1 MSVNQQQT
9 LVGYGFNHG
18 LQKLAPLIIRAY
30 RNPGA
35 QDFGQYGQQWLN
47 QANPAVPRLWV
58 FMGGNVG
65 SALWAE
71 LATGGGSAGVFTS
84 LTVTPG
90 PIALTGVTT
99 INTAAGAQNTSIGS
113 GANTGTLN
121 LGWVGNTTTTL
132 AGATVGID
140 SASGGGIVIGSLVL
154 QTGDILIGNSLS
166 TGDISIGG
174 TGASTGLIDIAPGT
188 GAQVV
193 NIANAAGIKTLN
205 LANGVSGN
213 DINMGNGANTAA
225 QVIDIASGA
234 SAADSVVNILAGN
247 GTAGTQTANI
257 MTGTRAGVVNIST
270 GAAAHVT
277 TIGSSTAGNRIV
289 LASPITQ
296 LPGPVYVYTGA
307 GAPANGLALHIGDL
321 YIRTDATGP
330 TERMYIATGV
340 GAWTNVTCAA

>member
-99 INTAAGAQNTSIGS
+99 INTAAGAQNTSIASGS
-113 GANTGTLN
+113 NTGILFLGNSSNTSSN
-121 LGWVGNTTTTL
+121 LLGSSVN
-132 AGATVGID
+132 ID
-140 SASGGGIVIGSLVL
+140 SSAAGTINIGSTNIT
-154 QTGDILIGNSLS
+154 TG
-166 TGDISIGG
+166 SIGIG
-174 TGASTGLIDIAPGT
+174 DSLTTGILTIGGNGASTGAIFLGNGT
-188 GAQVV
+188 GAQSVA
-193 NIANAAGIKTLN
+193 IANNNGIKTLSI
-205 LANGVSGN
+205 ANGVSGN
-213 DINMGNGANTAA
+213 DINIGNGANIAA
-225 QVIDIASGA
+225 QIIDIASGA
-234 SAADSVVNILAGN
+234 SGADSVVNILAGN

-277 TIGSSTAGNRIV
+277 TIGSSTAGNRTV
-289 LASPITQ
+289 LASPVTQ
-296 LPGPVYVYTGA
+296 LPGPVFMYTGA
-307 GAPANGLALHIGDL
+307 GAPANGLALHIGDF
-321 YIRTDATGP
+321 YFRTDATGP
-330 TERMYIATGV
+330 TERMYIATAV
-340 GAWTNVTCAA
+340 GSWTNVTCAA

>member
-9 LVGYGFNHG
+9 LIGYGFNHG
-18 LQKLAPLIIRAY
+18 LQKLAPLIIRAL

-90 PIALTGVTT
+90 PISLTGATT
-99 INTAAGAQNTSIGS
+99 INIAAGAQNTSIGS
-113 GANTGTLN
+113 GSNTGTLA
-121 LGWVGNTTTTL
+121 LGNSANTSSSL
-132 AGATVGID
+132 LGSSVNID
-140 SASGGGIVIGSLVL
+140 SAAAGSINVGTTTITTGAIAIGSSMSSG
-154 QTGDILIGNSLS
+154 T
-166 TGDISIGG
+166 ISIGG
-174 TGASTGLIDIAPGT
+174 TGASTGAVSIAPGT
-188 GAQVV
+188 AAQTV
-193 NIANAAGIKTLN
+193 NIANAAGVKTIN
-205 LANGVSGN
+205 IANGISGN
-213 DINMGNGANTAA
+213 DVNVANGANTSA
-225 QVIDIASGA
+225 QVVDIASGA
-234 SAADSVVNILAGN
+234 SGADSVVNILAGN
-247 GTAGTQTANI
+247 GTAGTQTANV

-277 TIGSSTAGNRIV
+277 TIGSSTAGNRTV

-321 YIRTDATGP
+321 YIRTDAGGA
-330 TERMYIATGV
+330 TERMYIATAA